1 MIAESDPRPIAEATV
16 ADSRS
21 HAIVLR
27 QCGVKE
33 MLVAS
38 SKRQAACSV
47 APLVGASDMVGGET
61 KWPLAQGKR
70 PVQVRA
76 NMIADGGD
84 HDENIDDDG
93 DGDDDDNDGDYDDG
107 ATEEYEG

>member
-1 MIAESDPRPIAEATV
+1 MRCVPQYGQKTYD
-16 ADSRS
+16 D
-21 HAIVLR
+21 
-27 QCGVKE
+27 QD
-33 MLVAS
+33 
-38 SKRQAACSV
+38 
-47 APLVGASDMVGGET
+47 DMVGGET

-76 NMIADGGD
+76 NMIADGDD